1 MVKIKIKMPCWS
13 KIAVIFITIYAAMFY
28 VVTRG
33 GVTGLPDGV
42 KVFPAN

>member
-13 KIAVIFITIYAAMFY
+13 KIAVIFINIYTAMFY
-28 VVTRG
+28 VVTR

-42 KVFPAN
+42 KVFPVN